1 MDHGL
6 LGVKDE
12 RSQSALIIYPLNACE
27 PHKVLSLLSLC
38 VWAGAVGPH
47 FSSVPL
53 GDRRHI
59 DSSLGGLNPGTLLVG
74 SFLGALLCLFLSLY
88 SNWNCVLPVQ
98 LILLPDLPFSLIF

>member
-6 LGVKDE
+6 LGAKE
-12 RSQSALIIYPLNACE
+12 EKAQSALIICPLNACE

-38 VWAGAVGPH
+38 VWGGAVGPH

-59 DSSLGGLNPGTLLVG
+59 DSSLGSLIPEAMLLG
-74 SFLGALLCLFLSLY
+74 SFLGAPLCLFLSLY
-88 SNWNCVLPVQ
+88 SNWNCVLPV
-98 LILLPDLPFSLIF
+98 